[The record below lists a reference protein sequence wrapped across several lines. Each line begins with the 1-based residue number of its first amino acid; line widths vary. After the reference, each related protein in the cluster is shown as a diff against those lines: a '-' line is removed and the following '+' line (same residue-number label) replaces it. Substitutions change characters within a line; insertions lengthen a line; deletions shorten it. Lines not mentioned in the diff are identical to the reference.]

1 MTTIREDLDSK
12 IATEQATI
20 TASTANIEKLTA
32 EKAIYDSEQLLDK
45 ESTWFQR
52 LMEDLNYI
60 KA

>member
-1 MTTIREDLDSK
+1 MSTIREELDSQ
-12 IATEQATI
+12 IAAEQATI
-20 TASTANIEKLTA
+20 AASTAKIEKLTA

-52 LMEDLNYI
+52 LMEALNYI